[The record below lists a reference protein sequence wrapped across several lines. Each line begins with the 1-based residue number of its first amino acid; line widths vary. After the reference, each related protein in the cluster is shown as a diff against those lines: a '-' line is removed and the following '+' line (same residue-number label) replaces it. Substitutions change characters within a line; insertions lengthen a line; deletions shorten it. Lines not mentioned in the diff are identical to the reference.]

1 MRWAEDKRQLLG
13 HGKHDAEDRTRVK
26 TFFIF
31 ICAARDVYMKRVT
44 KAALKTKKIKLDFT
58 DALINRELSWLS
70 FARRVLALV
79 EDRDLPL
86 LERIKFAGIM
96 GMLHDEFAM
105 KRMGGL
111 KRRMK
116 RKKPSRDGLSV
127 EEELRSCQIELHRQS
142 RLVSRLV
149 HEELLPALAK
159 VGISVLDYKD
169 LNKKQSSQM
178 KRYFRKSV
186 NPVLTPLA
194 VDVSHPFPFISNLGL
209 NIAVIVKDAK
219 KKQNRFVR
227 VKVPTNLP
235 RWIPL
240 PKDSGFVPLEQVI
253 ASNLNLLFHKASLI
267 KCYFFRVTRIAKD
280 DPWER
285 DVLDGLE
292 ADLIPGSI
300 IGMVTNELTARKF
313 SGVVR
318 LQVSKEMPK
327 RLQHWIAKQL
337 KADIKDL
344 ESTEGLLGLADL
356 MKFQVNGYPELRDP
370 PHEPVSHPRLRRVDP
385 DNPAEIF
392 NEIRRGD
399 ILLHHPYQSF
409 DGSTL
414 HFLRCAAIDPQVLAI
429 KLTVYRTNSDSPA
442 LQTLMEAAQRGKQ
455 VSALVE
461 ITARFDEGPNIS
473 WGKRLERKG
482 VHVVYGMERLKTHVK
497 SALVVRAEDDGIRHY
512 FHVGTGNYHP
522 GTARIYEDLGIL
534 SCDPELGTE
543 IATLFNELTGA
554 IKSPGYKRLLIAPH
568 NMFKRFTKL
577 IRREIRHGQEGRPCG
592 IRAKMN
598 QLQDPRIIAELYR
611 AGQAGVPISLNVR
624 GLCCLRA
631 GVPGLSENIRVY
643 STIGRF
649 LEHGRIY
656 RFENG
661 GDPEFFIGS
670 ADWMRRNLFSR
681 MECIIPVKDPHIKQ
695 ELEQILSVF
704 ENDNCSAWDMQP
716 DSSYVLRHPGK
727 GDECRAAQKVFIDL
741 SSASDEKHGSDPK
754 YGRRRPSGR
763 QPDV

>member
-1 MRWAEDKRQLLG
+1 
-13 HGKHDAEDRTRVK
+13 
-26 TFFIF
+26 
-31 ICAARDVYMKRVT
+31 MKKVT
-44 KAALKTKKIKLDFT
+44 KTVPKPKKIKLDSA

-70 FARRVLALV
+70 FARRVLAQV
-79 EDRDLPL
+79 EDPDLPL
-86 LERIKFAGIM
+86 LERVKFAGIM

-111 KRRMK
+111 KRRIK
-116 RKKPSRDGLSV
+116 KAKPSRGGLSM
-127 EEELRSCQIELHRQS
+127 EEELRACRIELHKQS
-142 RLVSRLV
+142 RLVSLLV
-149 HEELLPALAK
+149 HDELLPALAK
-159 VGISVLDYKD
+159 VGIRILNYKD

-186 NPVLTPLA
+186 VPVLTPLA

-209 NIAVIVKDAK
+209 NLAVIVKDAK

-235 RWIPL
+235 RWVPL
-240 PKDSGFVPLEQVI
+240 PKDPGFVPLEQVI
-253 ASNLNLLFHKASLI
+253 ASNLNLLFHKAHRLE
-267 KCYFFRVTRIAKD
+267 CYFFRVTRIAKD

-285 DVLDGLE
+285 EILDGPE
-292 ADLIPGSI
+292 ADLTPGSI
-300 IGMVTNELTARKF
+300 IAMVTNELTARKF
-313 SGVVR
+313 AGVVR
-318 LQVSKEMPK
+318 LQVSKEMPEK
-327 RLQHWIAKQL
+327 LQRWIAKQL

-344 ESTEGLLGLADL
+344 ESTQGLLGLADL

-370 PHEPVSHPRLRRVDP
+370 PHEPVSHPRVRRLDP
-385 DNPAEIF
+385 DKPEEIF

-399 ILLHHPYQSF
+399 ILVHHPYHSF
-409 DGSTL
+409 DSSTL
-414 HFLRCAAIDPQVLAI
+414 QFLRSAAIDPQVLAI
-429 KLTVYRTNSDSPA
+429 KLTVYRTNNDSPV
-442 LQTLMEAAQRGKQ
+442 LRTLMEAAQLGKQ

-461 ITARFDEGPNIS
+461 ITARFDEASNMS
-473 WGKRLERKG
+473 WGKRLERAG

-497 SALVVRAEDDGIRHY
+497 AALVVRAEKDGIRHY

-543 IATLFNELTGA
+543 IAALFNELTGA
-554 IKSPGYKRLLIAPH
+554 IKSPGYKKLLVAPD
-568 NMFKRFTKL
+568 NMFRRFTKL
-577 IRREIRHGQEGRPCG
+577 FRREILHKQKGRPCG

-598 QLQDPRIIAELYR
+598 QLQDPRIIRELYR
-611 AGQAGVPISLNVR
+611 TGQAGVPIGLNVR

-631 GVPGLSENIRVY
+631 GVPGLSENIRVF

-681 MECIIPVKDPHIKQ
+681 KECIIPVKDPHIKG
-695 ELEQILSVF
+695 ELEKILSVF

-716 DSSYVLRHPGK
+716 DSCYVLRHHGK
-727 GDECRAAQKVFIDL
+727 RGECRAAQKVFIDL
-741 SSASDEKHGSDPK
+741 SSAHPEKHFSDRK
-754 YGRRRPSGR
+754 YGRRRFSGR
-763 QPDV
+763 KACPRKDTLVSKPTSHG